1 MKKKK
6 NIRISNPRWRKEMEK
21 EREIFAKVNHLAETE
36 EKIFAGGWNSQ
47 SSKV

>member
-6 NIRISNPRWRKEMEK
+6 NIRISNPRWRKGMEK
-21 EREIFAKVNHLAETE
+21 EKTENTKVNHLAETE
-36 EKIFAGGWNSQ
+36 EKILAGGWNSQ